1 MYLLGPSCKYW
12 QLFNIH
18 SKDISQVV
26 VLTDSLS
33 VLAVLCNCKLP
44 LLSRTQG
51 QVIQTRHMTFRRVPA
66 HVEQVDMDILVAK
79 SDQPQLKISYGKE
92 ILWSRLPRKTK
103 CRTAN
108 NDYHF
113 QNRQDQL
120 TIFRLYAG
128 HNMLNAH
135 TYSKFRLSQSPQC
148 SHGIEQLTTEH
159 ELHQCPLLMHEPKNV
174 WPVSFSLHRK
184 LY

>member
-12 QLFNIH
+12 QLSNIH

-79 SDQPQLKISYGKE
+79 SDQQQSKSAMVRRSCDQDCLVKRSVEQPIMTITSKIDKINS
-92 ILWSRLPRKTK
+92 
-103 CRTAN
+103 
-108 NDYHF
+108 
-113 QNRQDQL
+113 Q
-120 TIFRLYAG
+120 
-128 HNMLNAH
+128 
-135 TYSKFRLSQSPQC
+135 YSGYTQAITC
-148 SHGIEQLTTEH
+148 
-159 ELHQCPLLMHEPKNV
+159 LMHTRTQSSGCPNHHNV
-174 WPVSFSLHRK
+174 HMALNN
-184 LY
+184 